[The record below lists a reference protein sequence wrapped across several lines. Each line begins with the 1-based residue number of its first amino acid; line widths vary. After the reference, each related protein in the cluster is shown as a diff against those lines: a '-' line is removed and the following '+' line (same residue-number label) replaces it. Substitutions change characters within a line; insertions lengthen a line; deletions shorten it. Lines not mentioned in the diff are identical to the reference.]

1 MRIGDVLAD
10 RRPCFSFEFFA
21 PQTDQG
27 VENLMERVRALRILN
42 PAFVSVTYGA
52 GGSSRARTIDLAKRI
67 KRDLDIEVLAH
78 VTCADHTRDELRGI
92 FRELEDGGIEN
103 VLALRG
109 DPPKDTGAFAPR
121 EDGFRYALGLI
132 ELLRTEFA
140 FDIGAAA
147 YPEKHPE
154 AASLDADIANAVG
167 KVRAGARFLITQLFF
182 DNDYYFAYVA
192 RARAAG
198 IDVPILPG
206 LMPLTSYE
214 QIARI
219 TQMCGAA
226 IPQGLRAELEFR
238 AGEPQAVTDLGVA
251 YCTLQCTELLA
262 RGAPGVHFYTLNR
275 SPATRAVVSALL
287 AARTAWDVRLRQPAG
302 NAEATIPA

>member
-1 MRIGDVLAD
+1 MKIGDELAA

-27 VENLMERVRALRILN
+27 VENLMERVRGLRALD

-52 GGSSRARTIDLAKRI
+52 GGSSRGRTLDLAMRI
-67 KRDLDIEVLAH
+67 KREFDIEVLAH
-78 VTCADHTRDELRGI
+78 ITCADHTADELRAI
-92 FRELEDGGIEN
+92 FHQLRSGGIEN

-109 DPPKDTGAFAPR
+109 DAPR
-121 EDGFRYALGLI
+121 GTGDFVARDGGFRYATDLI
-132 ELLRTEFA
+132 ELLRAEFD

-154 AASLDADIANAVG
+154 ADSLDADIANALR

-182 DNDYYFAYVA
+182 DNEYYFAYVA
-192 RARAAG
+192 RARSAG
-198 IDVPILPG
+198 IEVPILPG

-219 TQMCGAA
+219 TQMCGAV
-226 IPQGLRAELEFR
+226 IPEGLLAELEFR
-238 AGEPQAVTDLGVA
+238 VDEPQAVTDLGVA

-262 RGAPGVHFYTLNR
+262 RGAPGIHFYTLNK

-287 AARTAWDVRLRQPAG
+287 ASRNAWDVRLRKAFEF
-302 NAEATIPA
+302 AS

>member
-1 MRIGDVLAD
+1 MRIGDVLAEH
-10 RRPCFSFEFFA
+10 RPCFSFEFFA
-21 PQTDQG
+21 PQTDRG
-27 VENLMERVRALRILN
+27 VENLMERVRGLRVLD

-52 GGSSRARTIDLAKRI
+52 GGSSRGRTLDLAMRI
-67 KRDLDIEVLAH
+67 KRELDIEVLAH
-78 VTCADHTRDELRGI
+78 ITCADHTRDELRAI
-92 FRELEDGGIEN
+92 FHELEVGGIEN

-109 DPPKDTGAFAPR
+109 DPPGGSGDFVAR
-121 EDGFRYALGLI
+121 EGGFHYATDLI
-132 ELLRTEFA
+132 DLLRAEFT
-140 FDIGAAA
+140 FDIGAAG

-154 AASLDADIANAVG
+154 AASLDADIANALR

-182 DNDYYFAYVA
+182 DNEYYFAYVA

-219 TQMCGAA
+219 TRMCGAS
-226 IPQGLRAELEFR
+226 IPQGLLAELEFR
-238 AGEPQAVTDLGVA
+238 ADEPQAVTDLGVA

-262 RGAPGVHFYTLNR
+262 RGAPGIHFYTLNR

-287 AARTAWDVRLRQPAG
+287 ASRTAWDVRLRRPFENAGPAL
-302 NAEATIPA
+302 AH

>member
-1 MRIGDVLAD
+1 MKIGDELAE

-52 GGSSRARTIDLAKRI
+52 GGSSRGRTLDLAKRI
-67 KRDLDIEVLAH
+67 KRELDIEVLAH
-78 VTCADHTRDELRGI
+78 VTCADHTRDELRAI
-92 FRELEDGGIEN
+92 FKELQVGGIEN

-109 DPPKDTGAFAPR
+109 DPPRGNEEFVAR
-121 EDGFRYALGLI
+121 EGGFRYATDLI
-132 ELLRTEFA
+132 DLLRDEFA

-154 AASLDADIANAVG
+154 AVSLEADLANAVR

-182 DNDYYFAYVA
+182 ENEYYFAYVA

-198 IDVPILPG
+198 IEVPIVPG

-219 TQMCGAA
+219 TQVCGAA
-226 IPQGLRAELEFR
+226 IPQALRAELEFR
-238 AGEPQAVTDLGVA
+238 AGEPEAVTDLGVA

-262 RGAPGVHFYTLNR
+262 RGAPGIHFYTLNR

-287 AARTAWDVRLRQPAG
+287 ASRAAWDVRLRQPLEGARSAA
-302 NAEATIPA
+302 N

>member
-1 MRIGDVLAD
+1 MKIGDVLGN

-27 VENLMERVRALRILN
+27 VENLLGRVRALRILN
-42 PAFVSVTYGA
+42 PAFVSVTSGA
-52 GGSSRARTIDLAKRI
+52 GGSSRGRTLDLALRI
-67 KRDLDIEVLAH
+67 KRELDIEVLAH
-78 VTCADHTRDELRGI
+78 ITCADHTRDELRAI
-92 FRELEDGGIEN
+92 FHELQVGGIEN

-109 DPPKDTGAFAPR
+109 DPPRGSEEFVAR
-121 EDGFRYALGLI
+121 EGGFRYATDLI
-132 ELLRTEFA
+132 ELLRDEFA

-154 AASLDADIANAVG
+154 AVSLEADLANAVR

-182 DNDYYFAYVA
+182 ENEYYFAYVA

-198 IDVPILPG
+198 IEVPIVPG

-219 TQMCGAA
+219 TQVCGAA
-226 IPQGLRAELEFR
+226 IPQALRAELEFR
-238 AGEPQAVTDLGVA
+238 AGEPEAVTDLGVA

-262 RGAPGVHFYTLNR
+262 RGAPGIHFYTLNR

-287 AARTAWDVRLRQPAG
+287 ASRAAWDVRLRQPLEGARSAA
-302 NAEATIPA
+302 N

>member
-1 MRIGDVLAD
+1 MKIGDVLAE

-52 GGSSRARTIDLAKRI
+52 GGSSRGRTIDLALRI
-67 KRDLDIEVLAH
+67 KRELDIEVLAH
-78 VTCADHTRDELRGI
+78 VTCADHTRDELRAI
-92 FRELEDGGIEN
+92 FHELRAGSIEN

-109 DPPKDTGAFAPR
+109 DPPRDSGAFVAR
-121 EDGFRYALGLI
+121 EGGFRYAVDLI
-132 ELLRTEFA
+132 ELLRAEFA
-140 FDIGAAA
+140 FDVGAAG

-154 AASLDADIANAVG
+154 AASLDADVANALR

-182 DNDYYFAYVA
+182 DNEYYFAYVA
-192 RARAAG
+192 KARAAG
-198 IDVPILPG
+198 IDVPIVPG

-219 TQMCGAA
+219 TTMCGAS
-226 IPQGLRAELEFR
+226 IPQALRAELEFR
-238 AGEPQAVTDLGVA
+238 ADEPQAVTDLGVA

-262 RGAPGVHFYTLNR
+262 RGAPGIHFYTLNR

-287 AARTAWDVRLRQPAG
+287 ASRNAWDVRLKQPA
-302 NAEATIPA
+302 

>member
-1 MRIGDVLAD
+1 MKIGDVLGN

-27 VENLMERVRALRILN
+27 VENLLGRVRALRILN

-52 GGSSRARTIDLAKRI
+52 GGSSRGRTLDLALRI
-67 KRDLDIEVLAH
+67 KRELDIEVLAH
-78 VTCADHTRDELRGI
+78 VTCADHTRDELRAI
-92 FRELEDGGIEN
+92 FKELQVGGIEN

-109 DPPKDTGAFAPR
+109 DPPRGNEEFVAR
-121 EDGFRYALGLI
+121 EGGFRYATDLI
-132 ELLRTEFA
+132 DLLRDEFA

-154 AASLDADIANAVG
+154 AVSLEADLANAQR

-198 IDVPILPG
+198 IEVPIVPG

-226 IPQGLRAELEFR
+226 IPQSLRAELEFR
-238 AGEPQAVTDLGVA
+238 AGEPEAVTDLGVA
-251 YCTLQCTELLA
+251 YCALQCTELLA
-262 RGAPGVHFYTLNR
+262 RGAPGIHFYTLNR

-287 AARTAWDVRLRQPAG
+287 ASRAAWDVRLRQSLEGA
-302 NAEATIPA
+302 ATAAH